1 MREYVFRYASGY
13 GCDMSA
19 LMDGGRVTVGD
30 YFASESTDHYG
41 TLHEEIVRCRDCKFS
56 RIHDGKRYPGKK
68 AKGRMYCI
76 NWCDGYEAD
85 WTKPDGFC
93 HRAKRK
99 EGGA

>member
-1 MREYVFRYASGY
+1 MSEYIISTTNMPEHVRETLNAWCDVSG
-13 GCDMSA
+13 
-19 LMDGGRVTVGD
+19 
-30 YFASESTDHYG
+30 
-41 TLHEEIVRCRDCKFS
+41 EIVRCRDCKFS

-99 EGGA
+99 EGE